1 MAKKYLSKE
10 INFNVAPVMWQG
22 LYTFPGP
29 NGSTSN
35 FFTGIIAVKHP
46 LEVIIPDFYCQGN
59 SYIGGNGDIKGS
71 LVVGQISAEVV
82 VQAASEPPY
91 GGDGTIVILATVPR
105 IDLEDGDI
113 WATGNITA
121 EKNIEAWENITAGGN
136 INADGNIRAAGAVSS
151 NDGGHVLSAK
161 KNFDIPHPTKEGWRL
176 RHTCPEAPYND
187 VYIRGRVV
195 NENEIELPNYWKN
208 FVDIQSITVNLQPIG
223 SHQDVIVKR
232 IDESK
237 IYLQSKGSMPINCY
251 YHVYG
256 IRTDG
261 DTLIPEYPG
270 LTPDDYPGDNKEYNI
285 NI

>member
-59 SYIGGNGDIKGS
+59 SYIGGNEDIKGS
-71 LVVGQISAEVV
+71 LVVGQISAEVA
-82 VQAASEPPY
+82 VQAAPEPPY

-121 EKNIEAWENITAGGN
+121 EKNIEAWENITAGWN

-176 RHTCPEAPYND
+176 RHVCVEAPTAD
-187 VYIRGRVV
+187 VYVKGNLTNSNV
-195 NENEIELPNYWKN
+195 IELPDYWTAL
-208 FVDIQSITVNLQPIG
+208 VHTETITVALTPIG
-223 SHQDVIVKR
+223 KYQELSAELSDCGNKVNVCNNLG
-232 IDESK
+232 EV
-237 IYLQSKGSMPINCY
+237 INCSY
-251 YHVYG
+251 
-256 IRTDG
+256 IIFAERKDE
-261 DTLIPEYPG
+261 DDNIAEYEG
-270 LTPDDYPGDNKEYNI
+270 NSRYDYPGDNTPYGF
-285 NI
+285 